1 MTDRLYHTDAT
12 LTTFDAT
19 VTAVS
24 TDGRCVRLDRTAF
37 YPTAGGQPHDLGCLG
52 DLAVVDVVD
61 DDEGIT
67 HHLATPCPW
76 TPGTMVHGQVEWTR
90 RFDHMQQHTGQHLL
104 SALFADRFGWATV
117 SVHFGAEASTLDLA
131 TPAISDAQLQRAERD
146 ANELAVAA
154 LPVTVSFE
162 DAATASGL
170 RKPSDRDGV
179 LRIITIEGLDRS
191 ACGGTHVAHTGQV
204 GAILLRDAER
214 TKGMTRVTF
223 LCGHRVVTAARADHA
238 LLHRVAA
245 PLSAAPRELPAL
257 VEMQAQRLK
266 ALDAELRRLRQAL
279 AVHDARAHHAAA
291 APGPDGIRRI
301 RLHAATGP
309 VRDLE
314 PLAQAIAARGRAIVV
329 GTSASPAAVLLAT
342 SEDSGLDAGRLLRT
356 AVTATGGRGGG
367 SARMAQGA
375 VADAAALVE
384 VAAGLLAQTAPG
396 PAA

>member
-1 MTDRLYHTDAT
+1 MTDRLYYTDAT

-24 TDGRCVRLDRTAF
+24 TDGRRVRLDRTAF
-37 YPTAGGQPHDLGCLG
+37 YPTSGGQPHDFGRLGE
-52 DLAVVDVVD
+52 LAVVDVD
-61 DDEGIT
+61 DDDDGIT

-76 TPGTMVHGQVEWTR
+76 TPGAIVHGQVDWTR

-117 SVHFGAEASTLDLA
+117 SVHFGAESSTIDLA
-131 TPAISDAQLQRAERD
+131 TPAITDAQLERAERE
-146 ANELAVAA
+146 ANALALAA
-154 LPVTVSFE
+154 VPVTVSFE
-162 DAATASGL
+162 DAATARGL

-179 LRIITIEGLDRS
+179 LRIVTIEGLDRS

-238 LLHRVAA
+238 LLRRIAE

-257 VEMQAQRLK
+257 VEAQAHRLK

-279 AVHDARAHHAAA
+279 AVHDAREHHAAA

-301 RLHAATGP
+301 RLQQGTGP

-314 PLAQAIAARGRAIVV
+314 PLAQAIAALGSAIVV

-342 SEDSGLDAGRLLRT
+342 SEDSGMDAGRLLRT
-356 AVTATGGRGGG
+356 AVTSAGGRGGG
-367 SARMAQGA
+367 SARSAQGS
-375 VADAAALVE
+375 VPDAATSEV
-384 VAAGLLAQTAPG
+384 VAAELLAQLAPR